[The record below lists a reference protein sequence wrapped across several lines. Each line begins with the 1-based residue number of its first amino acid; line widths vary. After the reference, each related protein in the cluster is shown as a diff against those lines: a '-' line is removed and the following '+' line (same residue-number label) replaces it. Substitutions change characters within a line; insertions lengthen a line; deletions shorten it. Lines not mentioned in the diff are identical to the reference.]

1 MLTGME
7 LWTADQA
14 AQHWGVTPARAR
26 GLLSSRHIHR
36 ISGYPADAVRAVR
49 RQQGARNDLTPPR
62 AGLTAGQAAEAIA
75 RSCDD
80 TTRLRV
86 FFEFIRGADEA
97 GGAALPLIT
106 AEPALIGDPRF
117 DALLA
122 AAAEHLAARHGLPG
136 PLWTITVERF
146 LYRAWWISTLPS
158 ARVQALLWTPASF
171 RRRGIY
177 LDRLDL
183 THDGASL
190 MPEPLF
196 GLTDIRR
203 AFQALAAKLERRRI
217 IGHVHVYGG
226 AAMILAYDSNR
237 TATRDIDARF
247 SPDGPMIAAIRAI
260 ARENGWPTTWL
271 NNQAA
276 SYVARNPGE
285 GDRVFDHPYLQ
296 VNVTPPDHLLAMKVL
311 AARAVR
317 DAGDLGTL
325 LSRLGI
331 ATEDEVWAIV
341 ERFFPGTPISARSRD
356 LVQDLFNRRRVNTGE
371 DQNCPRDFD

>member
-1 MLTGME
+1 ME

-14 AQHWGVTPARAR
+14 AQHWGVTTARAR

-49 RQQGARNDLTPPR
+49 RQQGARTDLTPPQT
-62 AGLTAGQAAEAIA
+62 ALTAAQAAEAIA
-75 RSCDD
+75 SSFDD
-80 TTRLRV
+80 ATRLRV
-86 FFEFIRGADEA
+86 FFEFSRGADEA
-97 GGAALPLIT
+97 GAAALPLIT
-106 AEPALIGDPRF
+106 AEPPLIGDPRF

-122 AAAEHLAARHGLPG
+122 AAAEHIATRHGLPG
-136 PLWTITVERF
+136 PLWTLTVERF

-177 LDRLDL
+177 LDRHDL
-183 THDGASL
+183 THDGASP

-196 GLTDIRR
+196 DLTDIRR
-203 AFQALAAKLERRRI
+203 AFEALAAKLERRRI
-217 IGHVHVYGG
+217 IGHVHVYGD
-226 AAMILAYDSNR
+226 AAMILAYDPDR
-237 TATRDIDARF
+237 TATRDIDAQF

-260 ARENGWPTTWL
+260 AHENGWPTTWL

-285 GDRVFDHPYLQ
+285 GERVFDYPYLQ

-311 AARAVR
+311 AARATR

-325 LSRLGI
+325 LSRLGVT
-331 ATEDEVWAIV
+331 TEAEVWTIV
-341 ERFFPGTPISARSRD
+341 ERFFPGTPISPRSRD
-356 LVQDLFNRRRVNTGE
+356 LVQDLLNRHVDTG
-371 DQNCPRDFD
+371 DD